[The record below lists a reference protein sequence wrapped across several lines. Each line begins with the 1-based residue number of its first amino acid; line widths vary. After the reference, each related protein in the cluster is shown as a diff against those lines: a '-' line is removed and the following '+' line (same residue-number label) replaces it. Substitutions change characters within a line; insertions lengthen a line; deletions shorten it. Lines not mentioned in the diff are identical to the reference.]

1 MSNQHDDLTP
11 EISFPLVPMPPRGRP
26 RAASR
31 SAAFCSLLAVI
42 ALGIGACGG
51 SDESASTTSAADEA
65 APAELTASEF
75 IAELAPD
82 KQAYI
87 EEVVATE
94 PKCDGLDADEGFLL
108 DVSARATEMPPDAPM
123 APEILDAC
131 TP

>member
-11 EISFPLVPMPPRGRP
+11 EIPFPPFPMPPRDRP
-26 RAASR
+26 RRAGR
-31 SAAFCSLLAVI
+31 SAAVCSVLAVI

-51 SDESASTTSAADEA
+51 DESSSTTSAADDS
-65 APAELTASEF
+65 APPELTASEF
-75 IAELAPD
+75 IAEVAAD

-108 DVSARATEMPPDAPM
+108 DVSARATDLPPDAPIN
-123 APEILDAC
+123 PEILDAC

>member
-1 MSNQHDDLTP
+1 MSRQHDDLQT
-11 EISFPLVPMPPRGRP
+11 EIPFPPFPLPPRDRP

-31 SAAFCSLLAVI
+31 AAAVCSLFAVVAI
-42 ALGIGACGG
+42 GIGACGG
-51 SDESASTTSAADEA
+51 GDEGSSTAAAADDA

-75 IAELAPD
+75 IAELAAD

-108 DVSARATEMPPDAPM
+108 DVSARATDLPPDAPIN
-123 APEILDAC
+123 PEILDAC